1 MINKQMKGTIEVI
14 TGPMFAGK
22 TTALLR
28 NVRKANALLFA
39 PRVDTRPKVTHD
51 GYSYEPLMV
60 DTANDILRYVLN
72 IGRAPYSNH
81 VEPRVIAIDEAQFFD
96 ENLVQV
102 VDLLALQGH
111 DVILA
116 GLALDSDG
124 LGFGPMPLLLAH
136 ATEAV
141 YLSARCEVCGGI
153 ATRSRRRPGANVLD
167 PIGGEDK
174 YFPVCPECWF
184 NIVKEERER
193 REKDGNRDHQDGSK
207 GSTTEL

>member
-1 MINKQMKGTIEVI
+1 MSNKRMKGSIEVI

-72 IGRAPYSNH
+72 IGAAPYSNH

-96 ENLVQV
+96 ENIVQV
-102 VDLLALQGH
+102 VELLALQGH

-136 ATEAV
+136 ATSAI
-141 YLSARCEVCGGI
+141 YLSAKCEMCGDV
-153 ATRSRRRPGANVLD
+153 ATRSRRRPGADVFD

-184 NIVKEERER
+184 KIVKEERER
-193 REKDGNRDHQDGSK
+193 REKNENRDQSNGAQSS
-207 GSTTEL
+207 GNM